1 MASESTQPSAATDAQ
16 SQTPKPGTFQLKVPG
31 FGLPVNFLP
40 SWESRSFP
48 NAITSWAAN
57 NLTVREQSMMGMMN
71 EITDKSE
78 WDRKVFD
85 ETIVA
90 KWKEEALAKND
101 FTEQMFNY
109 VSRAGP
115 SCVRLVGYSYFS
127 RSV

>member
-1 MASESTQPSAATDAQ
+1 MASTQPSPSADAQ
-16 SQTPKPGTFQLKVPG
+16 SQTTKAFQLKVPG
-31 FGLPVNFLP
+31 FGLPVNFMP
-40 SWESRSFP
+40 DRWKNEDSFP
-48 NAITSWAAN
+48 NAVTSWAGD
-57 NLTVREQSMMGMMN
+57 NLTVRERSMTAMMN

-101 FTEQMFNY
+101 FSEQMFNY

-115 SCVRLVGYSYFS
+115 FYARLATRY
-127 RSV
+127 

>member
-1 MASESTQPSAATDAQ
+1 MASTQPSPSTDPQ
-16 SQTPKPGTFQLKVPG
+16 SQTPKAAGTFQLKVPG
-31 FGLPVNFLP
+31 FGLPVNFMP
-40 SWESRSFP
+40 SWGSRSFP

-57 NLTVREQSMMGMMN
+57 NLTVRERSMMGMMN

-109 VSRAGP
+109 VSEARP
-115 SCVRLVGYSYFS
+115 SVARLTRYSYFLH
-127 RSV
+127 SV